1 VKILIATGGSSH
13 SEKALRFGAKIMLHA
28 DETPTVLTVVQRKQ
42 DLPLAEAV
50 LQRAR
55 YLLTDIPALETR
67 ARVGRPAE
75 QIIAEAKEGGFD
87 LVIVGERHSHTLRA
101 RMLGSTSIHVVE
113 HAACP
118 VIIAKGEINTDSG
131 ESRPIQR
138 ILLCDSGAVVPSLLS
153 RFTAQLADMLHGE
166 EEITVLHV
174 MSQMTAWPGVSD
186 RDLQASAEELM
197 QEQAP
202 EGEWLASNLQV
213 LAHPGVHARAKVRH
227 GGVVEEILA
236 ESEEN
241 DYDLVVIGAH
251 REAGW
256 QRILLE
262 DIAREIIKRVERP
275 IAVVR

>member
-13 SEKALRFGAKIMLHA
+13 SEKALRFGAQILLDA
-28 DETPTVLTVVQRKQ
+28 DETPTVLTVVRRKQ

-55 YLLTDIPALETR
+55 YLLADIPALETR
-67 ARVGRPAE
+67 ARVGQPAE

-87 LVIVGERHSHTLRA
+87 LVIVGERHSHTLKA

-118 VIIAKGEINTDSG
+118 VIIAKGEFGNDPG
-131 ESRPIQR
+131 EIGPIQR
-138 ILLCDSGAVVPSLLS
+138 ILLCESGALVPSLLS
-153 RFTAQLADMLHGE
+153 RFTAQLADILQGE

-186 RDLQASAEELM
+186 RDLQANAEELM
-197 QEQAP
+197 QEHAP
-202 EGEWLASNLQV
+202 EGEWLASDLRV
-213 LAHPGVHARAKVRH
+213 LAHPGIHAQAKVRH
-227 GGVVEEILA
+227 GSVVEEILA

-262 DIAREIIKRVERP
+262 DIARAIIKGVERP
-275 IAVVR
+275 VLVVR

>member
-1 VKILIATGGSSH
+1 MKILIATGGSSH
-13 SEKALRFGAKIMLHA
+13 SEIALRFGAEILLHA
-28 DETPTVLTVVQRKQ
+28 DEAPTVLTVVRRKQ

-55 YLLTDIPALETR
+55 YLLADVPVLETR
-67 ARVGRPAE
+67 VRVGRPAE
-75 QIIAEAKEGGFD
+75 QIIAEAREGGFD
-87 LVIVGERHSHTLRA
+87 LVIVGERWSHTLQA
-101 RMLGSTSIHVVE
+101 RVLGSTAIHVVE
-113 HAACP
+113 RAACP
-118 VIIAKGEINTDSG
+118 VIIAKGKIN
-131 ESRPIQR
+131 PIRR

-174 MSQMTAWPGVSD
+174 MSQITAWPGVSD

-202 EGEWLASNLQV
+202 EGEWLASNLQA
-213 LAHPGVHARAKVRH
+213 LAHPGVYAQAKVRH

-236 ESEEN
+236 ESKEN

-262 DIAREIIKRVERP
+262 DIARELIKGLERP
-275 IAVVR
+275 VLVVR

>member
-1 VKILIATGGSSH
+1 
-13 SEKALRFGAKIMLHA
+13 
-28 DETPTVLTVVQRKQ
+28 
-42 DLPLAEAV
+42 
-50 LQRAR
+50 
-55 YLLTDIPALETR
+55 
-67 ARVGRPAE
+67 
-75 QIIAEAKEGGFD
+75 
-87 LVIVGERHSHTLRA
+87 
-101 RMLGSTSIHVVE
+101 MLGSTSIHVVE

-118 VIIAKGEINTDSG
+118 VIIAKGDVGKDPGEI
-131 ESRPIQR
+131 RPIQR
-138 ILLCDSGAVVPSLLS
+138 ILLCESGALVPSLLS
-153 RFTAQLADMLHGE
+153 RFTAQLADLLQGE

-186 RDLQASAEELM
+186 QDLQASAEKLIAEHT
-197 QEQAP
+197 P
-202 EGEWLASNLQV
+202 EGEWLASDLQV
-213 LAHPGVHARAKVRH
+213 LAHPGVHAQAKVRH

-275 IAVVR
+275 VLVVR

>member
-1 VKILIATGGSSH
+1 MKILIATGGSSH
-13 SEKALRFGAKIMLHA
+13 SEKALRFGAQILLHA
-28 DETPTVLTVVQRKQ
+28 DETPTVLTVVRRKQ
-42 DLPLAEAV
+42 DLSLAEAV

-55 YLLTDIPALETR
+55 YLLADIPTLDNPHPR
-67 ARVGRPAE
+67 RPAGRADHCRG
-75 QIIAEAKEGGFD
+75 QGGP
-87 LVIVGERHSHTLRA
+87 LRFGDRRRTPRPFTPGA
-101 RMLGSTSIHVVE
+101 HVGSTSIHVVE

-118 VIIAKGEINTDSG
+118 VIIAKGGIENHSG
-131 ESRPIQR
+131 DNRPIQR
-138 ILLCDSGAVVPSLLS
+138 ILLCESGALVPSLLS
-153 RFTAQLADMLHGE
+153 RFTAQLADMLQGE

-174 MSQMTAWPGVSD
+174 MSQVTAWPGVPD
-186 RDLQASAEELM
+186 QDLQASAEELIE
-197 QEQAP
+197 EQAP
-202 EGEWLASNLQV
+202 EGQWLASDLQV
-213 LAHPGVHARAKVRH
+213 LAHPGIHAQAKVRH

-275 IAVVR
+275 VLVVR